1 MRWEDIKNSITST
14 MKRNMPNT
22 NIYFEEIDN
31 PVFPY
36 FFIDLVDY
44 KKEFNTTHREWKSI
58 ILDIRYHPEQHNK
71 NARSEVIEALEKL
84 DMAFEFQGNKVLHAK
99 RVEENEIKEVRWLT
113 LLDTDIAVIDKV
125 GHYVFTLNLF
135 DLYGKPYDYELMKD
149 LELQFKD

>member
-1 MRWEDIKNSITST
+1 MRWEDIKNSITYT
-14 MKRNMPNT
+14 MKRNIPNA

-31 PVFPY
+31 PIFPY

-58 ILDIRYHPEQHNK
+58 ILEIRYHPEQHGK
-71 NARSEVIEALEKL
+71 NTRSDIIGSLEIL
-84 DMAFEFQGNKVLHAK
+84 DMAFEFRGNKVLHTK
-99 RVEENEIKEVRWLT
+99 RIEDKEIKEERWLT
-113 LLDTDIAVIDKV
+113 LLDTDMTVIDKV